1 MAVLSDFLGD
11 WAQRVAKPSSNER
24 TSWRSTVIASLP
36 SPDFSISY
44 RPQLEHI
51 EAQSFNSEP
60 VMTFADRPN
69 FLRNILLVDAATC
82 VVSGLLMTIAAKPV
96 ANLTGL
102 PAELLGSAG
111 LSLFPIAAFI
121 AFVATRQPAWPTGVW
136 LVILGNIGWVVGCLG
151 LLLGASPTI
160 LGMAFVSA
168 QAIAVAVL
176 AELEFTGLRRSAVRP

>member
-1 MAVLSDFLGD
+1 
-11 WAQRVAKPSSNER
+11 
-24 TSWRSTVIASLP
+24 
-36 SPDFSISY
+36 
-44 RPQLEHI
+44 
-51 EAQSFNSEP
+51 
-60 VMTFADRPN
+60 MTFADRPN

-102 PAELLGSAG
+102 PAALLGSAG

-121 AFVATRQPAWPTGVW
+121 AFVATRQPAWPAGVW

-151 LLLGASPTI
+151 LLLGAFANPTTP
-160 LGMAFVSA
+160 GMAFVSA

-176 AELEFTGLRRSAVRP
+176 AELEFTGLRRSSVRL